1 MRDTSQ
7 TRGDIQEEDDPDF
20 EVLASESH
28 EPPPPRSPARRL
40 LIVAWVFPVIVILT
54 LAWLQLRAQ
63 RSLSSGSLS
72 VADYRAR
79 AEVARSPAPD
89 FTLPILGRSEN
100 LSLSSFRGSI
110 VVVNF
115 WASWCG
121 PCREEAPDLEATAL
135 AYRSQGVRFLGVDER
150 DDDAAAL
157 AFVREFDITYPSVVD
172 PPGALADDYRLLGLP
187 TTVIVDPDGQIVY
200 RFTGY
205 LDATVLRSALDD
217 VLQQ

>member
-1 MRDTSQ
+1 MPDTPPTRDDT
-7 TRGDIQEEDDPDF
+7 QEADEPAY
-20 EVLASESH
+20 EVLEPEGSE
-28 EPPPPRSPARRL
+28 PRFSSSARRL
-40 LIVAWVFPVIVILT
+40 MVLAWVFPVIVILT

-63 RSLSSGSLS
+63 RSLSGDSLS

-79 AEVARSPAPD
+79 AEVERTPAPD

-100 LSLSSFRGSI
+100 LSLSSFRGSV